1 MDRLQGMI
9 GLITESVD
17 TLLKTWRSM
26 IEAEGGIADIR
37 IDEHMRSF
45 SGDVISRACFGSSY
59 TKGEEIFL
67 RLRALQEAMSKKIFL
82 DIPGMRYQAFSY
94 ITSWLKSYQ
103 IFQKKKRSILRYDY
117 RYVPTKHNRD
127 VWELEKD
134 VRNLILKVVSGREEL
149 AAHEKDLLQMVL
161 EGAKNSD
168 LSQEAIDNFI
178 VDNCKNIYLAGYE
191 TTAVSAEW
199 CLMLL
204 AANPDWQARVRE
216 EVVEICKGRTPDADM
231 IRKMKQVL

>member
-1 MDRLQGMI
+1 MAKI
-9 GLITESVD
+9 IP
-17 TLLKTWRSM
+17 
-26 IEAEGGIADIR
+26 I
-37 IDEHMRSF
+37 F
-45 SGDVISRACFGSSY
+45 SKR
-59 TKGEEIFL
+59 
-67 RLRALQEAMSKKIFL
+67 KK
-82 DIPGMRYQAFSY
+82 Q
-94 ITSWLKSYQ
+94 
-103 IFQKKKRSILRYDY
+103 RSILRYDY

-127 VWELEKD
+127 AWELEKD
-134 VRNLILKVVSGREEL
+134 VRNLILKVVSEREEL
-149 AAHEKDLLQMVL
+149 APHEKDLLQIVL

-168 LSQEAIDNFI
+168 LSQEARDNFI

-216 EVVEICKGRTPDADM
+216 EVVEICKGRTPDEDM